1 MIKKAKK
8 SVAIGLS
15 VALAVTSVNIPVD
28 SASAA
33 AKKAKLSATKKTLTA
48 GKSTTLT
55 LKTNKKKAKTIKTI
69 KAKYVKVSTSK
80 KSVATVKKVSK
91 KSKVT
96 GIKVTAKKA
105 GTATI
110 TVKVT
115 KGTYKGTYKC
125 KVTVKKKASATKKPT
140 QKPTEVPTATP
151 EVTVEP
157 TTTPTITAEPATTPA
172 ITAEPASSPAITT
185 TPTATPVVKS
195 TVVKASNI
203 TKEGKTFQVLLSFE
217 KDATEASLKNT
228 TLTLTGPKTV
238 KASFVKLDA
247 TGKAVYEI
255 KDEADIKALT
265 PGDTTANGTYKVTSP
280 SEELVIGTVTAEYE
294 EALAGNAVAGYVK
307 AVKKADT
314 NGKAVEY
321 EPVANAI
328 VKIDGGQS
336 VKTDADGYYKVASVN
351 GNKKMSVSANDYL
364 EIIGNRVNVNRN
376 HVTSQNFVLK
386 KFEENKVFA
395 NVTVKDN
402 TQAKAAVEGATV
414 TISKADGTKVA
425 EAVTDA
431 SGIVYF
437 ANADADDSTD
447 SKTIEQTAK
456 AKADKA
462 KGQVFFTKGQTYTVT
477 LEKKMTEGHYTSVF
491 LKQNLGTITI
501 GNKYNHNVDFTAKR
515 VQKTPSVAL
524 TQNFTTQAAAD
535 AVGKTDAAT
544 TANMQA
550 KYTVYTTVY
559 GKMEKILAET
569 LDIDAGKVANKSVTT
584 DIIAKAMNDA
594 TLPTGNYFV
603 VIEPKKQNTADT
615 TTRVAKAAVKV
626 VVTEG
631 KAATASVNITEG
643 YLREFKTNV
652 MLTPEEEKALGDSSK
667 FIAGTSKLNTV
678 TNSAGTYAPTTTGIK
693 VNYNVYQIIDGDKV
707 PVGTTADVDV
717 CFTDKK
723 TYEASSSY
731 AQLLGYGNYAIESA
745 GAYVLSVDKTE
756 SINNKVN
763 SSLTY
768 NTDAAWNVIKATFN
782 IGDASVLKDGQQ
794 LENMKL
800 KKVVAKN
807 VATGKLTTVF
817 DYEGNDANLIAPA
830 ETGAAAKGS
839 SLSYTIAK
847 RPNLAAGKYTL
858 TYSFVDY
865 ADVTTAEF
873 SVIGLEEYTSNVANA
888 TFVKSTSDA
897 TTVAGTITTKAD
909 NGTTD
914 ILNGTQ
920 AGSVLNC
927 KPIVVLLDS
936 KGKVAGV
943 ATIAANGTYELV
955 DQKATNGVNSIA
967 AGSYKLV
974 VRAEGYETVI
984 RDITVTANKT
994 ITENVELVQGGK
1006 GEIKAVVTD
1015 KANFALNQYGD
1026 PAAYDSA
1033 YVNMSD
1039 KDSYVSGKSWIGSGN
1054 NFTDY
1059 MFGAYK
1065 GTKSGKTITYSNL
1078 SAGTYKVMTSVWNF
1092 GAGDYL
1098 DANEY
1103 ETKAETVILKDNG
1116 DKAYPEWTYAKKDGN
1131 DKVNL
1136 TVKFDTTV
1144 QTAVTNNMYVIT
1156 VTDETG
1162 KVEKSVTMYGADD
1175 IIIGSNASGNVLSQN
1190 YTKQATLPVTS
1201 GKAYTVSL
1209 YTQNGYL
1216 VSSNNVNVQ
1225 KVDTSVSLTVG
1236 VSNQD

>member
-105 GTATI
+105 GKATI

-125 KVTVKKKASATKKPT
+125 TVTVKKKASATKKPT

-157 TTTPTITAEPATTPA
+157 TVEPTTTPAITAEPATTPA
-172 ITAEPASSPAITT
+172 ITAEPATTPAI
-185 TPTATPVVKS
+185 TATPVVKS

-307 AVKKADT
+307 AVKKVDK
-314 NGKAVEY
+314 NGKATEY

-351 GNKKMSVSANDYL
+351 GNKKVSVSANDYL
-364 EIIGNRVNVNRN
+364 EIVGKRVNVNRN
-376 HVTSQNFVLK
+376 HVTSQNFVLN
-386 KFEENKVFA
+386 KFEENKVYA
-395 NVTVKDN
+395 NVTVKDD
-402 TQAKAAVEGATV
+402 TQAKEVVAGATV

-437 ANADADDSTD
+437 ANADSVDAD
-447 SKTIEQTAK
+447 SKTTETTAK
-456 AKADKA
+456 ARADKSQ
-462 KGQVFFTKGQTYTVT
+462 GQVFFTKGQTYTVT
-477 LEKKMTEGHYTSVF
+477 LEKKMTVGSYTSVF

-535 AVGKTDAAT
+535 AVGKTDAST
-544 TANMQA
+544 TINMKA

-559 GKMEKILAET
+559 GKMDKILEET
-569 LDIDAGKVANKSVTT
+569 VVADAGKVANKSVTT
-584 DIIAKAMNDA
+584 DIIAKAMNNA

-603 VIEPKKQNTADT
+603 VIEPEKQNTADT

-631 KAATASVNITEG
+631 KAAKASVNITEG

-652 MLTPEEEKALGDSSK
+652 MLTPEEEKALGDS
-667 FIAGTSKLNTV
+667 TSFDETTALKTV
-678 TNSAGTYAPTTTGIK
+678 VNSAGAYTPTTAIT

-707 PVGTTADVDV
+707 PVGTTSNAPVH
-717 CFTDKK
+717 FTKEK

-731 AQLLGYGNYAIESA
+731 AELLGYGNYAIESA
-745 GAYVLSVDKTE
+745 GDYVLSVDKTE

-768 NTDAAWNVIKATFN
+768 NTDAAWNVVKATFT
-782 IGDASVLKDGQQ
+782 IGDASVLKDSQK
-794 LENMKL
+794 LDDMKL

-817 DYEGNDANLIAPA
+817 DYEGNNANLIAPT
-830 ETGAAAKGS
+830 ESGAANKGDT
-839 SLSYTIAK
+839 LSYTIAK

-897 TTVAGTITTKAD
+897 TTIAGTITTKAD

-914 ILNGTQ
+914 ILDGTKKD
-920 AGSVLNC
+920 ANSLNR

-943 ATIAANGTYELV
+943 ATIDANGTYELV
-955 DQKATNGVNSIA
+955 DQKAINGVNSIA

-974 VRAEGYETVI
+974 VRADGYETVI

-1015 KANFALNQYGD
+1015 KANFALNQYGV

-1039 KDSYVSGKSWIGSGN
+1039 KDSYVSGKSWIDSSN
-1054 NFTDY
+1054 LFTDY
-1059 MFGAYK
+1059 MFGAYIGK
-1065 GTKSGKTITYSNL
+1065 KEGKTITYSNL
-1078 SAGTYKVMTSVWNF
+1078 SAGTYKVMTSVWNV
-1092 GAGDYL
+1092 GAGDWL
-1098 DANEY
+1098 DSNEY
-1103 ETKAETVILKDNG
+1103 ETKAETVIIKENG
-1116 DKAYPEWTYAKKDGN
+1116 DKVYPEWTYAKKDDN

-1136 TVKFDTTV
+1136 TVNFDASV
-1144 QTAVTNNMYVIT
+1144 QSAVKNQMYVIT

-1162 KVEKSVTMYGADD
+1162 KVEKSVTTFGSDD
-1175 IIIGSNASGNVLSQN
+1175 IVIGTESDGSDKLSKN
-1190 YTKQATLPVTS
+1190 YTKQSTLSVTS

-1209 YTQNGYL
+1209 YTESGYL